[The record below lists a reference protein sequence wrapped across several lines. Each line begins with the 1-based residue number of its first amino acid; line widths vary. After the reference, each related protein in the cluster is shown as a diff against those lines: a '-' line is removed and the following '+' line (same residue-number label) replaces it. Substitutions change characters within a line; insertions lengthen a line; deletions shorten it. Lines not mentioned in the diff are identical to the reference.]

1 MSFKRFDPEDLV
13 LSADSITSPAW
24 AGNTPTMQTFFTS
37 STQVAGFT
45 GEYYYTIYKEE
56 PSISSSVQFDIAYGD
71 EKGSGSAWFNNLV
84 PGVGASRVVYGQYR
98 TLVLGD
104 ENSQFVFGDVSGSK
118 FHVLSIERSCYKE
131 KIFPGFNLTLSNGS
145 EILSLTDNSKVQ
157 ASQIFNDAGR
167 VYQIISGS
175 DGSPYAG
182 NGYAQNSASYGLFLP
197 DIGTLMLNTNAL
209 TASAAEGGISMTVD
223 NIQNGNGENPKYLYN
238 ALKSGANFTMR
249 SEETLASDYVFVRAR
264 NAEFNYTEN
273 PSFISGSSGEV
284 IYSNFIESPET
295 YITTVGLYNDANE
308 LLAVAKLSKPLN
320 KDFTKELLVRVKLDF

>member
-45 GEYYYTIYKEE
+45 GEYYYTIYKDD
-56 PSISSSVQFDIAYGD
+56 PSTSTSASVQFDIAYGD
-71 EKGSGSAWFNNLV
+71 EVGSGSSWFNNLV

-118 FHVLSIERSCYKE
+118 FHALSIERSCYKE
-131 KIFPGFNLTLSNGS
+131 KIFPGFNLTLTSGSNT
-145 EILSLTDNSKVQ
+145 IQLTDNSKVQ

-209 TASAAEGGISMTVD
+209 TASAAEGGVEMRVSNVSNAD
-223 NIQNGNGENPKYLYN
+223 GSNPKN
-238 ALKSGANFTMR
+238 M
-249 SEETLASDYVFVRAR
+249 
-264 NAEFNYTEN
+264 FN
-273 PSFISGSSGEV
+273 
-284 IYSNFIESPET
+284 
-295 YITTVGLYNDANE
+295 
-308 LLAVAKLSKPLN
+308 
-320 KDFTKELLVRVKLDF
+320 